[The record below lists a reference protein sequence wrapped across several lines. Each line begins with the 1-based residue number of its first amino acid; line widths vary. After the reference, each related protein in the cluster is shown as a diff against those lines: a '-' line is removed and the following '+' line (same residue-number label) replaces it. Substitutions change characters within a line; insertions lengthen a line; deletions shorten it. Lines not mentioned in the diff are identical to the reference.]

1 MNKQKLV
8 ANKTGT
14 YYDQWHSKYLAHYGN
29 TFQAH
34 RPADIN
40 ELHYYLN
47 HSISFSEG
55 DKVLDAG
62 CGVCGPAMY
71 FAKHNKINIDAI
83 TNSEKQ
89 IETAQELIAKTKLKK
104 QIKLH
109 LDDYHNIDKIFQ
121 PETFDKILFLESYG
135 HSETKDKLL
144 ANAYNGLKFGG
155 ILYIKD
161 YFAAEI
167 TGEEQR
173 QILMRNAVR
182 NLAKEYYYYLPDLYE
197 TLKTCRTLGLQI
209 EFIQKPN
216 FKLSNEHVVG
226 AFEKEL
232 NIDLFGN
239 EYMPIIVE
247 PLELKLKK
255 VIKDVPI

>member
-1 MNKQKLV
+1 MAKSNHH
-8 ANKTGT
+8 
-14 YYDQWHSKYLAHYGN
+14 YDKNHNCYLNHYGD

-34 RPADIN
+34 RPADIE
-40 ELHYYLN
+40 ELHAYLN
-47 HSISFSEG
+47 RHIGFTAG

-89 IETAQELIAKTKLKK
+89 IETAQELIAKKKLKGK
-104 QIKLH
+104 IKLY
-109 LDDYHNIDKIFQ
+109 LEDYHNIDKIFQ

-135 HSETKDKLL
+135 HSDSKDKLL
-144 ANAYNGLKFGG
+144 SNAYGGLKFGG

-167 TGEEQR
+167 TGGEQR
-173 QILMRNAVR
+173 QILMRNAVD
-182 NLAKEYYYYLPDLYE
+182 NLAKAYCYYLPDLYD
-197 TLKTCRTLGLQI
+197 TLKTCRTFGFQI
-209 EFIQKPN
+209 EFVRKPD
-216 FKLSNEHVVG
+216 FELSNEHVVG

-239 EYMPIIVE
+239 DYMPIIVE

-255 VIKDVPI
+255 IIKDVSI

>member
-1 MNKQKLV
+1 MTYIFKQCGL
-8 ANKTGT
+8 
-14 YYDQWHSKYLAHYGN
+14 SKKHYNTHHKFYLKHYGN

-34 RPADIN
+34 RPSHIE
-40 ELHYYLN
+40 ELHAYLN
-47 HSISFSEG
+47 SHIGFVDG

-62 CGVCGPAMY
+62 CGVCGPAVY

-89 IETAQELIAKTKLKK
+89 IETAQELIAKNKLKK
-104 QIKLH
+104 QIQLH

-135 HSETKDKLL
+135 HSDTKDKLL

-167 TGEEQR
+167 TGNEQR

-182 NLAKEYYYYLPDLYE
+182 NLAKAYCYYLPDLYD
-197 TLKTCRTLGLQI
+197 TLKTCRTIGLQI
-209 EFIQKPN
+209 DFVRKPD
-216 FKLSNEHVVG
+216 FELSNEHVVG

-255 VIKDVPI
+255 VIKDESI